1 MSDVTVIKHIL
12 HSNAA
17 LLAVVPATKIMG
29 GDIPQ
34 GTVLPAIGISS
45 VSTMARHAVAET
57 ATELCTSR
65 VQVTVMAKTYV
76 QQKQIIKLVGAGV
89 PRSRGTI
96 NGVVVDSILKDIKG
110 PDFRN
115 DDEGIYMQSQ
125 DFIVK
130 YYE

>member
-1 MSDVTVIKHIL
+1 MSDVTAIKHIL

-17 LLAVVPATKIMG
+17 LLAVVPAAKIMG

-45 VSTMARHAVAET
+45 ISTVARHAVAET

-76 QQKQIIKLVGAGV
+76 QQKQIIKLVRAGV

-96 NGVVVDSILKDIKG
+96 NGVIVDSILKDIKG